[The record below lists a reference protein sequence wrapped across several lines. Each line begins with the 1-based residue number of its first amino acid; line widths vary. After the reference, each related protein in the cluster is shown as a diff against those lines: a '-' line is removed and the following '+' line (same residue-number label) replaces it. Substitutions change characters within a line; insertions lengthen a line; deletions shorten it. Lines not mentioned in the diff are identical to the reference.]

1 MAGAAD
7 GGGFAARVAR
17 VERYANAPYVRFLR
31 RLGLDLDIV
40 RAEGASVWDASG
52 RRLVDCIAG
61 YGNLNVGH
69 NHPRVVEAVTGE
81 LRSGRPFAWPFL
93 GDAASRLAERLAY
106 VTPGELECSLVVSS
120 GSEAVDSAL
129 KLVRLA
135 TGKPGVVAARGAWH
149 GFTLGAL
156 GVSEPGMRDGFGPL
170 LGDVTH
176 VPFGD
181 AAAVEAAIGDATGAV
196 IVEPIQAESGAI
208 VPPDGYLRELVEVC
222 RHREVVLVFDEIK
235 TGIGKTGR
243 LFACEHEDAAPDL
256 LLVGKSLGGGAMP
269 IGAVVA
275 RRRLWGRLGLSVPM
289 SASSAAGNAPACA
302 AALAT
307 LDVVET
313 ERLCERAERAGTR
326 VMAALGEL
334 GRRYP
339 SVVTGASGRGLL
351 LALHTPSPLAAA
363 AIVTACA
370 RRDVLVMTAFCDRTR
385 ILIEPPLSLSDEE
398 LELVLAGVA
407 GAVAETAARPGE
419 GTTGHV

>member
-1 MAGAAD
+1 MAGAGSGD
-7 GGGFAARVAR
+7 FERRAARL
-17 VERYANAPYVRFLR
+17 ERYANAPYVHFLR

-40 RAEGASVWDASG
+40 RAEGASVYDAGG

-69 NHPRVVEAVTGE
+69 NHPRVVEAVTEE

-93 GDAASRLAERLAY
+93 GDAASRLAERLAL

-135 TGKPGVVAARGAWH
+135 TGKPHVVAARGAWH

-156 GVSEPGMRDGFGPL
+156 SVSEPGMREGFGPL
-170 LGDVTH
+170 LADVTH

-181 AAAVEAAIGDATGAV
+181 AAAVEQAIGDQTGAV

-208 VPPDGYLRELVEVC
+208 VPPDGYLRELVEIC
-222 RHREVVLVFDEIK
+222 RRRGVVLVFDEIK

-243 LFACEHEDAAPDL
+243 LFSCEHEDAIPDV
-256 LLVGKSLGGGAMP
+256 LVAGKSLGGGAMP

-275 RRRLWGRLGLSVPM
+275 RRGLWGRFGLSFPM
-289 SASSAAGNAPACA
+289 SSSSAAGNAPACA
-302 AALAT
+302 AAVAT

-313 ERLCERAERAGTR
+313 EDLCERAERVGGR
-326 VMAALGEL
+326 IMAALCEL
-334 GRRYP
+334 AEQHP

-351 LALHTPSPLAAA
+351 LALHTPSLKAAT
-363 AIVTACA
+363 AIVSGCA

-385 ILIEPPLSLSDEE
+385 ILIEPPLSISDGE
-398 LELVLAGVA
+398 LETALAGLG
-407 GAVAETAARPGE
+407 GAIAELGE
-419 GTTGHV
+419 RQG